1 MMKKWIVLGLTA
13 LCSFSSLATSPF
25 DELSG
30 SKNNPASMRYYVE
43 YYQNTDSQEYKY
55 LLATVRTAAD
65 SMDFYTTRLDARN
78 QRIDYC
84 LPMRDPANRETLWNW
99 KTKDLM
105 TLMNNRI
112 EHDPRMK
119 KYGKFGIG
127 GSIASYLAAALKEQY
142 PCPVQ
147 KQW

>member
-1 MMKKWIVLGLTA
+1 MMKKWIVLGLTT
-13 LCSFSSLATSPF
+13 LCSLSGFAANPF
-25 DELSG
+25 DEID

-55 LLATVRTAAD
+55 LLATVRASAD
-65 SMDFYTTRLDARN
+65 SIDFYTRRLDKRN

-84 LPMRDPANRETLWNW
+84 LPMKDPANRETLWDW

-105 TLMNNRI
+105 VLINNHI
-112 EHDPRMK
+112 VHDPSYK

-142 PCPVQ
+142 PCPIQ